1 MSPVFSQSPVPLKAH
16 YHRSQVYWTLT
27 TGIASSV
34 GDSKWAIHRR
44 PERTSQTSTEL
55 LHLEA
60 LDQEARHA
68 RLVTGYY
75 VRQGALHGDCFYLRL
90 CEPLADTESRIRETA
105 DYIDD
110 AERLA
115 AG

>member
-75 VRQGALHGDCFYLRL
+75 VRRGGSRSLPLDWGAQFPKNFSDMRM
-90 CEPLADTESRIRETA
+90 PANDMKTA
-105 DYIDD
+105 IIPVMNM
-110 AERLA
+110 
-115 AG
+115 